1 LIKIVLLNISKRIE
15 IKIMKKI
22 SLFLALLAPGIIYA
36 DILLHVG
43 NLIDTDNGE
52 ISKAVTIRING
63 NKISEVTKGYAI
75 PNKDDEIINLKQ
87 SYVMP
92 GFMDMHVHLAQEYVP
107 KAERESKIEPE
118 YRTLFAAN
126 AASKTLM
133 AGFTTVRN
141 LGDGGMETIS
151 LREAIKQGLAIGP
164 RIFTS
169 GKTIATTGGHGD
181 PTNGMPKDNYAPP
194 TPEEGVIDSPA
205 EAIKAVRQRYKDG
218 TDGIK
223 ITATGG
229 VLSVAKSGENPQFT
243 DAELLAIVSTA
254 NDYGLW
260 TAAHAH
266 GKEGMKR
273 AVIAGINSI
282 EHGTYMDQEVMELM
296 KARGTYYVPTIM
308 AGDWVAEKAKIPN
321 FFPALV
327 KPKAEKIGPQIEST
341 FAAAYK
347 AGVKIAFGTDSGV
360 SAHGDNWQEFILMT
374 NAGMT
379 NKDALKSATIETAK
393 LLRIEDKLGQIKPGM
408 LADIIAVQ
416 ENPIDDISTVKN
428 VSFVMKDGVIY
439 KQNS

>member
-1 LIKIVLLNISKRIE
+1 
-15 IKIMKKI
+15 MKKI
-22 SLFLALLAPGIIYA
+22 SLFLFLSISHFINA
-36 DILLHVG
+36 DTLLHVG
-43 NLIDTDNGE
+43 NLLDTNDGKVA
-52 ISKAVTIRING
+52 KAVTIKIKG
-63 NKISEVTKGYAI
+63 NKITEITKGYAT
-75 PNKDDEIINLKQ
+75 PTKNDEVVNLKQ
-87 SYVMP
+87 SYVLP

-107 KAERESKIEPE
+107 KAERQSKIEPE
-118 YRTLFAAN
+118 YRALFAAN

-133 AGFTTVRN
+133 AGFTSVRN
-141 LGDGGMETIS
+141 VGDGGMETIS
-151 LREAIKQGLAIGP
+151 LREAINQGLVIGP

-194 TPEEGVIDSPA
+194 TPEEGVIDSPE

-243 DAELLAIVSTA
+243 DAELIAIVSTA

-273 AVIAGINSI
+273 AVLAGINSI
-282 EHGTYMDQEVMELM
+282 EHGTYMDQEIMDLM

-327 KPKAEKIGPQIEST
+327 KPKAEKIGPQITST
-341 FAAAYK
+341 FAQAYK

-374 NAGMT
+374 NAGMS
-379 NKDALKSATIETAK
+379 NEDALKSATIETAK
-393 LLRIEDKLGQIKPGM
+393 LLRMEDQLGQIKPGM
-408 LADIIAVQ
+408 FADIIAFQ
-416 ENPIDDISTVKN
+416 KNPIEDISIVEN

-439 KQNS
+439 KQSL

>member
-1 LIKIVLLNISKRIE
+1 
-15 IKIMKKI
+15 MKKI
-22 SLFLALLAPGIIYA
+22 SLFLFLSISHFINA
-36 DILLHVG
+36 DTLLHVG
-43 NLIDTDNGE
+43 NLLDTNDGKVA
-52 ISKAVTIRING
+52 KAVTIKIKG
-63 NKISEVTKGYAI
+63 NKITEITKGYAT
-75 PNKDDEIINLKQ
+75 PTQNDEVVNLKQ
-87 SYVMP
+87 SYVLP

-107 KAERESKIEPE
+107 KAERQSKIEPE
-118 YRTLFAAN
+118 YRALFAAN

-133 AGFTTVRN
+133 AGFTSVRN
-141 LGDGGMETIS
+141 VGDGGMETIS
-151 LREAIKQGLAIGP
+151 LREAINQGLVIGP

-194 TPEEGVIDSPA
+194 TPEEGVIDSPE

-243 DAELLAIVSTA
+243 DAELIAIVSTA

-273 AVIAGINSI
+273 AVLAGINSI
-282 EHGTYMDQEVMELM
+282 EHGTYMDQEIMDLM

-327 KPKAEKIGPQIEST
+327 KPKAEKIGPQITST
-341 FAAAYK
+341 FAEAYK

-374 NAGMT
+374 NAGMS
-379 NKDALKSATIETAK
+379 NEDALKSATIETAK
-393 LLRIEDKLGQIKPGM
+393 LLRVEDQLGQIKPGM
-408 LADIIAVQ
+408 FADIIAFQ
-416 ENPIDDISTVKN
+416 KNPTEDISIVKN

-439 KQNS
+439 KQSL

>member
-1 LIKIVLLNISKRIE
+1 MFRINNY
-15 IKIMKKI
+15 KKYMKKI
-22 SLFLALLAPGIIYA
+22 ALLFTLSISALINA
-36 DILLHVG
+36 DTLLHVG
-43 NLIDTDNGE
+43 NLLDTNNGE
-52 ISKAVTIRING
+52 ISKAVTIRIKG
-63 NKISEVTKGYAI
+63 NKILEVTKGYAT
-75 PNKDDEIINLKQ
+75 PKKNDEIVNLKQ
-87 SYVMP
+87 SYVLP

-107 KAERESKIEPE
+107 KAERRSKIEPE
-118 YRTLFAAN
+118 YRALFAAN

-133 AGFTTVRN
+133 AGFTSVRN

-151 LREAIKQGLAIGP
+151 LRDAIKEGLVIGP

-181 PTNGMPKDNYAPP
+181 PTNGMPKDNYSPP
-194 TPEEGVIDSPA
+194 SPEEGVIDSPEDA
-205 EAIKAVRQRYKDG
+205 KKAVRQRYKDG
-218 TDGIK
+218 ADGIK

-243 DAELLAIVSTA
+243 DEELNSIVATA

-282 EHGTYMDQEVMELM
+282 EHGTYMDQEVMDLM
-296 KARGTYYVPTIM
+296 KSRGTYYVTTIM
-308 AGDWVAEKAKIPN
+308 AGDWVAKKAKIPN

-327 KPKAEKIGPQIEST
+327 KPKAEKIGPQIQST
-341 FAAAYK
+341 FAKAYK

-379 NKDALKSATIETAK
+379 NQDALKSATIETAK

-416 ENPIDDISTVKN
+416 QNPVEDISTVEN
-428 VSFVMKDGVIY
+428 VIFVMKDGVIF
-439 KQNS
+439 KDNT

>member
-1 LIKIVLLNISKRIE
+1 
-15 IKIMKKI
+15 MKKI
-22 SLFLALLAPGIIYA
+22 ALILFLSVSNLTIA
-36 DILLHVG
+36 DTLLHVG
-43 NLIDTDNGE
+43 NLIDTDSGD
-52 ISKAVTIRING
+52 ITKAVTIRVIG
-63 NKISEVTKGYAI
+63 NEISEVTKGYEN
-75 PNKDDEIINLKQ
+75 PKKNDQVINLKQ
-87 SYVMP
+87 SFVLP

-118 YRTLFAAN
+118 YRALFAAN

-133 AGFTTVRN
+133 AGFTSVRN

-151 LREAIKQGLAIGP
+151 LREAIRKGLAIGP

-181 PTNGMPKDNYAPP
+181 PTNGMPKDNYSPP
-194 TPEEGVIDSPA
+194 TPEEGVIDSPE

-243 DAELLAIVSTA
+243 NAELIAIIATA

-282 EHGTYMDQEVMELM
+282 EHGTYMDQEVMDLM

-308 AGDWVAEKAKIPN
+308 AGDWVAKKAKIPN

-327 KPKAEKIGPQIEST
+327 KPKAEKIGPQIQST
-341 FAAAYK
+341 FAMAYK

-374 NAGMT
+374 DAGMS

-393 LLRIEDKLGQIKPGM
+393 LLRVEDKLGQIKPGM

-416 ENPIDDISTVKN
+416 NNPIEDISTVKN

>member
-1 LIKIVLLNISKRIE
+1 
-15 IKIMKKI
+15 MKKI
-22 SLFLALLAPGIIYA
+22 SLFLFLSISHFINA
-36 DILLHVG
+36 DTLLHVG
-43 NLIDTDNGE
+43 NLLDTNDGKVA
-52 ISKAVTIRING
+52 KAVTIKIKG
-63 NKISEVTKGYAI
+63 NKITEITKGYAT
-75 PNKDDEIINLKQ
+75 PTQNDEVVNLKQ
-87 SYVMP
+87 SYVLP

-107 KAERESKIEPE
+107 KAERQSKIEPE
-118 YRTLFAAN
+118 YRALFAAN

-133 AGFTTVRN
+133 AGFTSVRN
-141 LGDGGMETIS
+141 VGDGGMETIS
-151 LREAIKQGLAIGP
+151 LREAINQGLVIGP

-194 TPEEGVIDSPA
+194 TPEEGVIDSPE

-243 DAELLAIVSTA
+243 DAELIAIVSTA

-273 AVIAGINSI
+273 AVLAGINSI
-282 EHGTYMDQEVMELM
+282 EHGTYMDQEIMDLM

-321 FFPALV
+321 FFPTLV
-327 KPKAEKIGPQIEST
+327 KPKAEKIGPQITST
-341 FAAAYK
+341 FAEAYK

-374 NAGMT
+374 NAGMS
-379 NKDALKSATIETAK
+379 NEDALKSATIETAK
-393 LLRIEDKLGQIKPGM
+393 LLRVEDQLGQIKPGM
-408 LADIIAVQ
+408 FADIIAFQ
-416 ENPIDDISTVKN
+416 KNPIEDISIVKN

-439 KQNS
+439 KQSL

>member
-1 LIKIVLLNISKRIE
+1 MFRINNH
-15 IKIMKKI
+15 KKYMKKVSLLFALSI
-22 SLFLALLAPGIIYA
+22 SALINA
-36 DILLHVG
+36 DTLLHVG
-43 NLIDTDNGE
+43 NLLDTNNGE
-52 ISKAVTIRING
+52 ISKAVTIRIKG
-63 NKISEVTKGYAI
+63 NKILEVTKGYAT
-75 PNKDDEIINLKQ
+75 PKKNDEIVNLKQ
-87 SYVMP
+87 SYVLP

-107 KAERESKIEPE
+107 KAERRTKIEPE
-118 YRTLFAAN
+118 YRALFAAN

-133 AGFTTVRN
+133 AGFTSVRN

-151 LREAIKQGLAIGP
+151 LRDAIQEGLVIGP

-181 PTNGMPKDNYAPP
+181 PTNGMPKDNYSPP
-194 TPEEGVIDSPA
+194 SPEEGVIDSPEDA
-205 EAIKAVRQRYKDG
+205 KKAVRQRYKDG
-218 TDGIK
+218 ADGIK

-243 DAELLAIVSTA
+243 DEELNSIVATA

-282 EHGTYMDQEVMELM
+282 EHGTYMDQEVMDLM
-296 KARGTYYVPTIM
+296 KSKGTYYVPTIM

-327 KPKAEKIGPQIEST
+327 KPKAEKIGPQIQST
-341 FAAAYK
+341 FAKAYK

-379 NKDALKSATIETAK
+379 NQDALKSATIETAK

-416 ENPIDDISTVKN
+416 QNPVEDISTVEN
-428 VSFVMKDGVIY
+428 VIFVMKDGVIF
-439 KQNS
+439 KDNT

>member
-1 LIKIVLLNISKRIE
+1 MFRINNY
-15 IKIMKKI
+15 KKYMKKV
-22 SLFLALLAPGIIYA
+22 ALLFALSISALINA
-36 DILLHVG
+36 DTLLHVG
-43 NLIDTDNGE
+43 NLLDTNNGE
-52 ISKAVTIRING
+52 ISKAVTIRIKG
-63 NKISEVTKGYAI
+63 NKILEVTKGYAT
-75 PNKDDEIINLKQ
+75 PKKNDEIVNLKQ
-87 SYVMP
+87 SYVLP

-107 KAERESKIEPE
+107 KAERRSKIEPE
-118 YRTLFAAN
+118 YRALFAAN

-133 AGFTTVRN
+133 AGFTSVRN

-151 LREAIKQGLAIGP
+151 LRDAIKEGLVIGP

-181 PTNGMPKDNYAPP
+181 PTNGMPKDNYSPP
-194 TPEEGVIDSPA
+194 SPEEGVIDSPEDA
-205 EAIKAVRQRYKDG
+205 KKAVRQRYKDG
-218 TDGIK
+218 ADGIK

-243 DAELLAIVSTA
+243 NEELNSIVATA

-282 EHGTYMDQEVMELM
+282 EHGTYMDQEVMDLM
-296 KARGTYYVPTIM
+296 KSKGTYYVPTIM

-327 KPKAEKIGPQIEST
+327 KPKAEKIGPQIQST
-341 FAAAYK
+341 FAKAYK

-379 NKDALKSATIETAK
+379 NQDALKSATIETAK

-416 ENPIDDISTVKN
+416 QNPVEDISTVEN
-428 VSFVMKDGVIY
+428 VIFVMKDGVIY
-439 KQNS
+439 KDNT

>member
-1 LIKIVLLNISKRIE
+1 LFRINNH
-15 IKIMKKI
+15 KKYMKKV
-22 SLFLALLAPGIIYA
+22 ALLFALSISVLINA
-36 DILLHVG
+36 DTLLHVG
-43 NLIDTDNGE
+43 NLLDTSNGE
-52 ISKAVTIRING
+52 ISKAVTIRIKG
-63 NKISEVTKGYAI
+63 NKILEVTKGYAT
-75 PNKDDEIINLKQ
+75 PKKNDEIINLKQ
-87 SYVMP
+87 SYVLP

-107 KAERESKIEPE
+107 KAERRSKIEPE
-118 YRTLFAAN
+118 YRALFAAN

-133 AGFTTVRN
+133 AGFTSVRN

-151 LREAIKQGLAIGP
+151 LRDAIKEGLVIGP

-181 PTNGMPKDNYAPP
+181 PTNGMPKDNYSPP
-194 TPEEGVIDSPA
+194 SPEEGVIDSPEDA
-205 EAIKAVRQRYKDG
+205 KKAVRQRYKDG
-218 TDGIK
+218 ADGIK

-243 DAELLAIVSTA
+243 EEELNSIVATA

-282 EHGTYMDQEVMELM
+282 EHGTYMDQEVMDLM
-296 KARGTYYVPTIM
+296 KSRGTYYVPTIM

-327 KPKAEKIGPQIEST
+327 KPKAEKIGPQIQST
-341 FAAAYK
+341 FAKAYK

-379 NKDALKSATIETAK
+379 NQDALKSATIETAK

-416 ENPIDDISTVKN
+416 QNPIEDISTVEN
-428 VSFVMKDGVIY
+428 VIFVMKDGVIF
-439 KQNS
+439 KDNT

>member
-1 LIKIVLLNISKRIE
+1 
-15 IKIMKKI
+15 MKKV
-22 SLFLALLAPGIIYA
+22 ALLFALSISVLINA
-36 DILLHVG
+36 DTLLHVG
-43 NLIDTDNGE
+43 NLLDTNNGE
-52 ISKAVTIRING
+52 ISKAVTIRIKG
-63 NKISEVTKGYAI
+63 NKILEVTKGYAT
-75 PNKDDEIINLKQ
+75 PKKNDEIVNLKQ
-87 SYVMP
+87 SYVLP

-107 KAERESKIEPE
+107 KAERRLKIEPE
-118 YRTLFAAN
+118 YRALFAAN

-133 AGFTTVRN
+133 AGFTSVRN

-151 LREAIKQGLAIGP
+151 LRDAIKEGLVIGP

-181 PTNGMPKDNYAPP
+181 PTNGMPKDNYSPP
-194 TPEEGVIDSPA
+194 SPEEGVVDSPEDA
-205 EAIKAVRQRYKDG
+205 KKAVRQRYKDG
-218 TDGIK
+218 ADGIK

-243 DAELLAIVSTA
+243 DDELNSIVATA

-282 EHGTYMDQEVMELM
+282 EHGTYMDQEVMDLM
-296 KARGTYYVPTIM
+296 KSKGTYYVPTIM

-327 KPKAEKIGPQIEST
+327 KPKAEKIGPQIQST
-341 FAAAYK
+341 FAKAYK

-379 NKDALKSATIETAK
+379 NQDALKSATIETAK

-416 ENPIDDISTVKN
+416 QNPVEDISTVEN
-428 VSFVMKDGVIY
+428 VIFVMKDGVIY
-439 KQNS
+439 KDNT

>member
-1 LIKIVLLNISKRIE
+1 LFRINNH
-15 IKIMKKI
+15 KKYMKKV
-22 SLFLALLAPGIIYA
+22 ALLFALSISALINA
-36 DILLHVG
+36 DTLLHVG
-43 NLIDTDNGE
+43 NLLDTNNGE
-52 ISKAVTIRING
+52 ISKAVTIRIKG
-63 NKISEVTKGYAI
+63 NKILEVTKGYAT
-75 PNKDDEIINLKQ
+75 PKKNDEIVNLKQ
-87 SYVMP
+87 SYVLP

-107 KAERESKIEPE
+107 KAERRSKIEPE
-118 YRTLFAAN
+118 YRALFAAN

-133 AGFTTVRN
+133 AGFTSVRN

-151 LREAIKQGLAIGP
+151 LRDAIKEGLVIGP

-181 PTNGMPKDNYAPP
+181 PTNGMPKDNYSPP
-194 TPEEGVIDSPA
+194 SPEEGVIDSPEDA
-205 EAIKAVRQRYKDG
+205 KKAVRQRYKDG
-218 TDGIK
+218 ADGIK

-243 DAELLAIVSTA
+243 EEELNSIVATA

-282 EHGTYMDQEVMELM
+282 EHGTYMDQEVMDLM
-296 KARGTYYVPTIM
+296 KSRGTYYVPTIM

-327 KPKAEKIGPQIEST
+327 KPKAEKIGPQIQST
-341 FAAAYK
+341 FAKAYK

-379 NKDALKSATIETAK
+379 NQDALKSATIETAK

-416 ENPIDDISTVKN
+416 QNPVEDISTVEN
-428 VSFVMKDGVIY
+428 VIFVMKDGVIF
-439 KQNS
+439 KDNT

>member
-1 LIKIVLLNISKRIE
+1 MFRINNR
-15 IKIMKKI
+15 KKYMKKV
-22 SLFLALLAPGIIYA
+22 ALLFALSISALINA
-36 DILLHVG
+36 DTLLHVG
-43 NLIDTDNGE
+43 NLLDTNNGE
-52 ISKAVTIRING
+52 ISKAVTIRIKG
-63 NKISEVTKGYAI
+63 NKILEVTKGYAT
-75 PNKDDEIINLKQ
+75 PKKNDEIVNLKQ
-87 SYVMP
+87 SYVLP

-107 KAERESKIEPE
+107 KAERRSKIEPE
-118 YRTLFAAN
+118 YRALFAAN

-133 AGFTTVRN
+133 AGFTSVRN

-151 LREAIKQGLAIGP
+151 LRDAIKEGLVIGP

-181 PTNGMPKDNYAPP
+181 PTNGMPKDNYSPP
-194 TPEEGVIDSPA
+194 SPEEGVIDSPEDA
-205 EAIKAVRQRYKDG
+205 KKAVRQRYKDG
-218 TDGIK
+218 ADGIK

-243 DAELLAIVSTA
+243 DEELNSIVATA

-273 AVIAGINSI
+273 AVMAGINSI
-282 EHGTYMDQEVMELM
+282 EHGTYMDQEVMDLM
-296 KARGTYYVPTIM
+296 KSRGTYYVPTIM

-327 KPKAEKIGPQIEST
+327 KPKAEKIGPQIQST
-341 FAAAYK
+341 FAKAYK

-379 NKDALKSATIETAK
+379 NQDALKSATIETAK

-416 ENPIDDISTVKN
+416 QNPVEDISTVEN
-428 VSFVMKDGVIY
+428 VIFVMKDGVIF
-439 KQNS
+439 KDNT

>member
-1 LIKIVLLNISKRIE
+1 MFRINNY
-15 IKIMKKI
+15 KKYMKKV
-22 SLFLALLAPGIIYA
+22 ALLFALSISALINA
-36 DILLHVG
+36 DTLLHVG
-43 NLIDTDNGE
+43 NLLDTNNGE
-52 ISKAVTIRING
+52 ISKAVTIRIKG
-63 NKISEVTKGYAI
+63 NKILEVTKGYAT
-75 PNKDDEIINLKQ
+75 PKKNDEIVNLKQ
-87 SYVMP
+87 SYVLP

-107 KAERESKIEPE
+107 KAERRSKIEPE
-118 YRTLFAAN
+118 YRALFAAN

-133 AGFTTVRN
+133 AGFTSVRN

-151 LREAIKQGLAIGP
+151 LRDAIKEGLVIGP

-181 PTNGMPKDNYAPP
+181 PTNGMPKDNYSPP
-194 TPEEGVIDSPA
+194 SPEEGVVDSPEDA
-205 EAIKAVRQRYKDG
+205 KKAVRQRYKDG
-218 TDGIK
+218 ADGIK

-243 DAELLAIVSTA
+243 DDELNSIVATA

-282 EHGTYMDQEVMELM
+282 EHGTYMDQEVMDLM
-296 KARGTYYVPTIM
+296 KSKGTYYVPTIM

-327 KPKAEKIGPQIEST
+327 KPKAEKIGPQIQST
-341 FAAAYK
+341 FAKAYK

-379 NKDALKSATIETAK
+379 NQDALKSATIETAK

-416 ENPIDDISTVKN
+416 QNPVEDISTVEN
-428 VSFVMKDGVIY
+428 VIFVMKDGVIY
-439 KQNS
+439 KDNT

>member
-1 LIKIVLLNISKRIE
+1 
-15 IKIMKKI
+15 MKKV
-22 SLFLALLAPGIIYA
+22 ALLFALSISALINA
-36 DILLHVG
+36 DTLLHVG
-43 NLIDTDNGE
+43 NLLDTNNGE
-52 ISKAVTIRING
+52 ISKAVTIRIKG
-63 NKISEVTKGYAI
+63 NKILEVTKGYAT
-75 PNKDDEIINLKQ
+75 PKKNDEIVNLKQ
-87 SYVMP
+87 SYVLP

-107 KAERESKIEPE
+107 KAERRSKIEPE
-118 YRTLFAAN
+118 YRALFAAN

-133 AGFTTVRN
+133 AGFTSVRN

-151 LREAIKQGLAIGP
+151 LRDAIKEGLVIGP

-181 PTNGMPKDNYAPP
+181 PTNGMPKDNYSPP
-194 TPEEGVIDSPA
+194 SPEEGVIDSPEDA
-205 EAIKAVRQRYKDG
+205 KKAVRQRYKDG
-218 TDGIK
+218 ADGIK

-243 DAELLAIVSTA
+243 DEELNSIVATA

-282 EHGTYMDQEVMELM
+282 EHGTYMDQEVMDLM
-296 KARGTYYVPTIM
+296 KSKGTYYVPTIM

-327 KPKAEKIGPQIEST
+327 KPKAEKIGPQIQST
-341 FAAAYK
+341 FAKAYK

-379 NKDALKSATIETAK
+379 NQDALKSATIETAK

-416 ENPIDDISTVKN
+416 QNPIEDISTVEN
-428 VSFVMKDGVIY
+428 VIFVMKDGVIF
-439 KQNS
+439 KDNT

>member
-1 LIKIVLLNISKRIE
+1 
-15 IKIMKKI
+15 M
-22 SLFLALLAPGIIYA
+22 
-36 DILLHVG
+36 
-43 NLIDTDNGE
+43 
-52 ISKAVTIRING
+52 TIRIVG
-63 NKISEVTKGYAI
+63 NKISEVTKGYAN
-75 PNKDDEIINLKQ
+75 PKKDDEIIDLKQ
-87 SYVMP
+87 SFVLP

-118 YRTLFAAN
+118 FRALFAAN

-133 AGFTTVRN
+133 AGFTSVRN

-151 LREAIKQGLAIGP
+151 LREAIKKGLAIGP

-181 PTNGMPKDNYAPP
+181 PTNGMPKDNYSPP
-194 TPEEGVIDSPA
+194 TPEEGVIDSPE
-205 EAIKAVRQRYKDG
+205 EAVKAVRQRYKDG
-218 TDGIK
+218 TEGIK

-243 DAELLAIVSTA
+243 NAELTAIIATA

-282 EHGTYMDQEVMELM
+282 EHGTYMDQEVMDLL

-308 AGDWVAEKAKIPN
+308 AGDWVAKKAKIPN

-327 KPKAEKIGPQIEST
+327 KPKAEKIGPQIQST
-341 FAAAYK
+341 FAMAYK

-374 NAGMT
+374 DAGMS

-393 LLRIEDKLGQIKPGM
+393 LLRVEDKLGQIKPGM

-416 ENPIDDISTVKN
+416 NDPIRDISTVKN

>member
-1 LIKIVLLNISKRIE
+1 
-15 IKIMKKI
+15 MKKI
-22 SLFLALLAPGIIYA
+22 SLFLFLSISHFINA
-36 DILLHVG
+36 DTLLHVG
-43 NLIDTDNGE
+43 NLLDTNDGKVA
-52 ISKAVTIRING
+52 KAVTIKIKG
-63 NKISEVTKGYAI
+63 NKIAEITKGYAT
-75 PNKDDEIINLKQ
+75 PKQNDEVVNLKQ
-87 SYVMP
+87 SYVLP

-107 KAERESKIEPE
+107 KAERQSKIEPE
-118 YRTLFAAN
+118 YRALFAAN

-133 AGFTTVRN
+133 AGFTSVRN
-141 LGDGGMETIS
+141 VGDGGMETIS
-151 LREAIKQGLAIGP
+151 LREAINQGLVIGP

-194 TPEEGVIDSPA
+194 TPEEGVIDSPE

-243 DAELLAIVSTA
+243 DAELIAIVSTA

-273 AVIAGINSI
+273 AVLAGINSI
-282 EHGTYMDQEVMELM
+282 EHGTYMDQEIMDLM

-327 KPKAEKIGPQIEST
+327 KPKAEKIGPQITST
-341 FAAAYK
+341 FAQAYK

-374 NAGMT
+374 NAGMS
-379 NKDALKSATIETAK
+379 NEDALKSATIETAK
-393 LLRIEDKLGQIKPGM
+393 LLRVEDQLGQIKPGM
-408 LADIIAVQ
+408 FADIIAFQ
-416 ENPIDDISTVKN
+416 KNPIEDISIVKN

-439 KQNS
+439 KQSL

>member
-1 LIKIVLLNISKRIE
+1 MFRINNY
-15 IKIMKKI
+15 KKYMKKV
-22 SLFLALLAPGIIYA
+22 ALLFALSISALINA
-36 DILLHVG
+36 DTLLHVG
-43 NLIDTDNGE
+43 NLLDTNNGE
-52 ISKAVTIRING
+52 ISKAVTIRIKG
-63 NKISEVTKGYAI
+63 NKILEVTKGYAT
-75 PNKDDEIINLKQ
+75 PKKNDEIVNLKQ
-87 SYVMP
+87 SYVLP

-107 KAERESKIEPE
+107 KEERRSKIEPE
-118 YRTLFAAN
+118 YRALFAAN

-133 AGFTTVRN
+133 AGFTSVRN

-151 LREAIKQGLAIGP
+151 LRDAIKEGLVIGP

-181 PTNGMPKDNYAPP
+181 PTNGMPKDNYSPP
-194 TPEEGVIDSPA
+194 SPEEGVIDSPEDA
-205 EAIKAVRQRYKDG
+205 KKAVRQRYKDG
-218 TDGIK
+218 ADGIK

-243 DAELLAIVSTA
+243 DEELNSIVATA

-282 EHGTYMDQEVMELM
+282 EHGTYMDQEVMDLM
-296 KARGTYYVPTIM
+296 KSKGTYYVPTIM

-327 KPKAEKIGPQIEST
+327 KPKAEKIGPQIQST
-341 FAAAYK
+341 FAKAYK

-379 NKDALKSATIETAK
+379 NQDALKSATIETAK

-416 ENPIDDISTVKN
+416 QNPIEDISTVEN
-428 VSFVMKDGVIY
+428 VIFVMKDGVIF
-439 KQNS
+439 KDNT

>member
-1 LIKIVLLNISKRIE
+1 
-15 IKIMKKI
+15 MKKI
-22 SLFLALLAPGIIYA
+22 SLFLFLSISHFINA
-36 DILLHVG
+36 DTLLHVG
-43 NLIDTDNGE
+43 NLLDTNDGKVA
-52 ISKAVTIRING
+52 KAVTIKIKG
-63 NKISEVTKGYAI
+63 NKIAEITKGYAT
-75 PNKDDEIINLKQ
+75 PTQNDEVVNLKQ
-87 SYVMP
+87 SYVLP

-107 KAERESKIEPE
+107 KAERQSKIEPE
-118 YRTLFAAN
+118 YRALFAAN

-133 AGFTTVRN
+133 AGFTSVRN
-141 LGDGGMETIS
+141 VGDGGMETIS
-151 LREAIKQGLAIGP
+151 LREAINQGLVIGP

-194 TPEEGVIDSPA
+194 TPEEGVIDSPE

-243 DAELLAIVSTA
+243 DAELIAIVSTA

-273 AVIAGINSI
+273 AVLAGINSI
-282 EHGTYMDQEVMELM
+282 EHGTYMDQEIMDLM

-327 KPKAEKIGPQIEST
+327 KPKAEKIGPQITST
-341 FAAAYK
+341 FAQAYK

-374 NAGMT
+374 NAGMS
-379 NKDALKSATIETAK
+379 NEDALKSATIETAK
-393 LLRIEDKLGQIKPGM
+393 LLRVEDQLGQIKPGM
-408 LADIIAVQ
+408 FADIIAFQ
-416 ENPIDDISTVKN
+416 KNPTEDISIVKN

-439 KQNS
+439 KQSL

>member
-1 LIKIVLLNISKRIE
+1 MKKVSLLFALSISALLN
-15 IKIMKKI
+15 
-22 SLFLALLAPGIIYA
+22 A
-36 DILLHVG
+36 DTLLHVG
-43 NLIDTDNGE
+43 NLLDTNNGE
-52 ISKAVTIRING
+52 ISKAVTIRIKG
-63 NKISEVTKGYAI
+63 NKILEITKGYAT
-75 PNKDDEIINLKQ
+75 PKKNDEIVNLKQ
-87 SYVMP
+87 SYVLP

-107 KAERESKIEPE
+107 KAERRSKIEPE
-118 YRTLFAAN
+118 YRALFAAN
-126 AASKTLM
+126 AALKTLM
-133 AGFTTVRN
+133 AGFTSVRN

-151 LREAIKQGLAIGP
+151 LRDAIKEGLVIGP

-181 PTNGMPKDNYAPP
+181 PTNGMPKDNYSPP
-194 TPEEGVIDSPA
+194 SPEEGVIDSPEDA
-205 EAIKAVRQRYKDG
+205 KKAVRQRYKDG
-218 TDGIK
+218 ADGIK

-243 DAELLAIVSTA
+243 DEELNSIVATA

-282 EHGTYMDQEVMELM
+282 EHGTYMDQEVMDLM
-296 KARGTYYVPTIM
+296 KSKGTYYVPTIM

-327 KPKAEKIGPQIEST
+327 KPKAEKIGPQIQST
-341 FAAAYK
+341 FAKAYK

-379 NKDALKSATIETAK
+379 NQDALKSATIETAK

-416 ENPIDDISTVKN
+416 QNPVEDISTVEN
-428 VSFVMKDGVIY
+428 VIFVMKDGVIF
-439 KQNS
+439 KDNT

>member
-1 LIKIVLLNISKRIE
+1 
-15 IKIMKKI
+15 MKKI

-43 NLIDTDNGE
+43 NLIDTDSGD
-52 ISKAVTIRING
+52 ISKAVTIRIKG
-63 NKISEVTKGYAI
+63 NKISEITKGYAI
-75 PNKDDEIINLKQ
+75 PEKGDEAVNLKQ
-87 SYVMP
+87 SYVLP

-118 YRTLFAAN
+118 YRAIFAAN

-133 AGFTTVRN
+133 AGFTSVRN

-181 PTNGMPKDNYAPP
+181 PTNGIPKDNYAPP

-327 KPKAEKIGPQIEST
+327 KPKAEKIGPQIQST
-341 FAAAYK
+341 FTAAYK

-374 NAGMT
+374 EAGMT
-379 NKDALKSATIETAK
+379 NKDALKSATVETAK
-393 LLRIEDKLGQIKPGM
+393 LLRVEDKLGQIKPGM

-416 ENPIDDISTVKN
+416 KNPIDDISTVKN
-428 VSFVMKDGVIY
+428 ISFVMKDGIIY

>member
-1 LIKIVLLNISKRIE
+1 
-15 IKIMKKI
+15 MKKVSLLFALSI
-22 SLFLALLAPGIIYA
+22 SALINA
-36 DILLHVG
+36 DTLLHVG
-43 NLIDTDNGE
+43 NLLDTSNGE
-52 ISKAVTIRING
+52 ISKAVTIRIKD
-63 NKISEVTKGYAI
+63 NKILEVTKGYAT
-75 PNKDDEIINLKQ
+75 PKKNDEIINLKQ
-87 SYVMP
+87 SYVLP

-107 KAERESKIEPE
+107 KAERRSKIEPE
-118 YRTLFAAN
+118 YRALFAAN

-133 AGFTTVRN
+133 AGFTSVRN

-151 LREAIKQGLAIGP
+151 LRDAIKEGLVIGP

-181 PTNGMPKDNYAPP
+181 PTNGMPKDNYSPP
-194 TPEEGVIDSPA
+194 SPEEGVVDSPEDA
-205 EAIKAVRQRYKDG
+205 KKAVRQRYKDG
-218 TDGIK
+218 ADGIK

-243 DAELLAIVSTA
+243 DEELNSIVATA

-282 EHGTYMDQEVMELM
+282 EHGTYMDQEVMDLM
-296 KARGTYYVPTIM
+296 KSKGTYYVPTIM

-327 KPKAEKIGPQIEST
+327 KPKAEKIGPQIQST
-341 FAAAYK
+341 FTKAYK

-379 NKDALKSATIETAK
+379 NLDALKSATIETAK

-416 ENPIDDISTVKN
+416 QNPVENISTVEN
-428 VSFVMKDGVIY
+428 VIFVMKDGVIY
-439 KQNS
+439 KDNT

>member
-1 LIKIVLLNISKRIE
+1 MFRINNH
-15 IKIMKKI
+15 KKYMKKV
-22 SLFLALLAPGIIYA
+22 ALLFALSISALINA
-36 DILLHVG
+36 DTLLHVG
-43 NLIDTDNGE
+43 NLLDTNNGE
-52 ISKAVTIRING
+52 ISKAVTIRIKG
-63 NKISEVTKGYAI
+63 NKILEVTKGYAT
-75 PNKDDEIINLKQ
+75 PKKNDEIVNLKQ
-87 SYVMP
+87 SYVLP

-107 KAERESKIEPE
+107 KAERRSKIEPE
-118 YRTLFAAN
+118 YRALFAAN

-133 AGFTTVRN
+133 AGFTSVRN

-151 LREAIKQGLAIGP
+151 LRDAIKEGLVIGP

-181 PTNGMPKDNYAPP
+181 PTNGMPKDNYSPP
-194 TPEEGVIDSPA
+194 SPEEGVVDSPEDA
-205 EAIKAVRQRYKDG
+205 KKAVRQRYKDG
-218 TDGIK
+218 ADGIK

-243 DAELLAIVSTA
+243 DDELNSIVATA

-282 EHGTYMDQEVMELM
+282 EHGTYMDQEVMDLM
-296 KARGTYYVPTIM
+296 KSKGTYYVPTIM

-327 KPKAEKIGPQIEST
+327 KPKAEKIGPQIQST
-341 FAAAYK
+341 FAKAYK

-379 NKDALKSATIETAK
+379 NQDALKSATIETAK

-416 ENPIDDISTVKN
+416 QNPVEDISTVEN
-428 VSFVMKDGVIY
+428 VIFVMKDGVIF
-439 KQNS
+439 KDNT

>member
-1 LIKIVLLNISKRIE
+1 MFRINNY
-15 IKIMKKI
+15 KKYMKKV
-22 SLFLALLAPGIIYA
+22 ALLFALSISALINA
-36 DILLHVG
+36 DTLLHVG
-43 NLIDTDNGE
+43 NLLDTNNGE
-52 ISKAVTIRING
+52 ISKAVTIRIKG
-63 NKISEVTKGYAI
+63 NKILEVTKGYAT
-75 PNKDDEIINLKQ
+75 PKKNDEIVNLKQ
-87 SYVMP
+87 SYVLP

-107 KAERESKIEPE
+107 KAERRSKIEPE
-118 YRTLFAAN
+118 YRALFAAN

-133 AGFTTVRN
+133 AGFTSVRN

-151 LREAIKQGLAIGP
+151 LRDAIKEGLVIGP

-181 PTNGMPKDNYAPP
+181 PTNGMPKDNYSPP
-194 TPEEGVIDSPA
+194 SPEEGVVDSPEDA
-205 EAIKAVRQRYKDG
+205 KKAVRQRYKDG
-218 TDGIK
+218 ADGIK

-243 DAELLAIVSTA
+243 DDELNSIVATA

-282 EHGTYMDQEVMELM
+282 EHGTYMDQEVMDLM
-296 KARGTYYVPTIM
+296 KSKGTYYVPTIM

-327 KPKAEKIGPQIEST
+327 KPKAEKIGPQIQST
-341 FAAAYK
+341 FAKAYK

-379 NKDALKSATIETAK
+379 NQDALKSATIETAK

-416 ENPIDDISTVKN
+416 QNPVEDISTVEN
-428 VSFVMKDGVIY
+428 VIFVMKDGVIF
-439 KQNS
+439 KDNT

>member
-1 LIKIVLLNISKRIE
+1 
-15 IKIMKKI
+15 MKKI
-22 SLFLALLAPGIIYA
+22 SLFLFLSISHFINA
-36 DILLHVG
+36 DTLLHVG
-43 NLIDTDNGE
+43 NLLDTNDGKVA
-52 ISKAVTIRING
+52 KAVTIKIKG
-63 NKISEVTKGYAI
+63 NKITEITKGYAT
-75 PNKDDEIINLKQ
+75 PTQNDEVVNLKQ
-87 SYVMP
+87 SYVLP

-107 KAERESKIEPE
+107 KAERQSKIEPE
-118 YRTLFAAN
+118 YRALFAAN

-133 AGFTTVRN
+133 AGFTSVRN
-141 LGDGGMETIS
+141 VGDGGMETIS
-151 LREAIKQGLAIGP
+151 LREAINQGLVIGP

-194 TPEEGVIDSPA
+194 TPEEGVIDSPE

-243 DAELLAIVSTA
+243 DAELIAIVSTA

-273 AVIAGINSI
+273 AVLAGINSI
-282 EHGTYMDQEVMELM
+282 EHGTYMDQEIMDLM

-321 FFPALV
+321 FFPTLV
-327 KPKAEKIGPQIEST
+327 KPKAEKIGPQITST
-341 FAAAYK
+341 FAEAYK

-374 NAGMT
+374 NAGMS
-379 NKDALKSATIETAK
+379 NEDALKSATIETAK
-393 LLRIEDKLGQIKPGM
+393 LLRMEDQLGQIKPGM
-408 LADIIAVQ
+408 FADIIAFQ
-416 ENPIDDISTVKN
+416 KNPIEDISIVKN

-439 KQNS
+439 KQSL

>member
-1 LIKIVLLNISKRIE
+1 
-15 IKIMKKI
+15 MKKI
-22 SLFLALLAPGIIYA
+22 SLFLFLSISHFINA
-36 DILLHVG
+36 DTLLHVG
-43 NLIDTDNGE
+43 NLLDTNDGKVA
-52 ISKAVTIRING
+52 KAVTIKIKG
-63 NKISEVTKGYAI
+63 NKITEITKGYAT
-75 PNKDDEIINLKQ
+75 PTKNDEVVNLKQ
-87 SYVMP
+87 SYVLP

-107 KAERESKIEPE
+107 KAERQSKIEPE
-118 YRTLFAAN
+118 YRALFAAN

-133 AGFTTVRN
+133 AGFTSVRN
-141 LGDGGMETIS
+141 VGDGGMETIS
-151 LREAIKQGLAIGP
+151 LREAINQGLVIGP

-194 TPEEGVIDSPA
+194 TPEEGVIDSPE

-243 DAELLAIVSTA
+243 DAELIAIVSTA

-273 AVIAGINSI
+273 AVLAGINSI
-282 EHGTYMDQEVMELM
+282 EHGTYMDQEIMDLM

-321 FFPALV
+321 FFPTLV
-327 KPKAEKIGPQIEST
+327 KPKAEKIGPQITST
-341 FAAAYK
+341 FAEAYK

-374 NAGMT
+374 NAGMS
-379 NKDALKSATIETAK
+379 NEDVLKSATIETAK
-393 LLRIEDKLGQIKPGM
+393 LLRVEDQLGQIKPGM
-408 LADIIAVQ
+408 FADIIAFQ
-416 ENPIDDISTVKN
+416 KNPTEDISIVKN

-439 KQNS
+439 KQSL